1 MAVTTTRRNF
11 VRSAALGAGTVA
23 ATGLTFG
30 QAKAFAE
37 DESGIVLAN
46 TGTSYNVSLRN
57 DQSEKYQAIF
67 DVLVIGAGGGGMSA
81 ALEAA
86 RAGAKVGVL
95 EAMPNYYEANT
106 SLCAGMA
113 WGWNSKLQLDSGL
126 PELTREECLAYL
138 ETCGGG
144 HEDPAMSEVFV
155 DEADA
160 QIEWLED
167 LGVVF
172 PPELLT
178 IFGAEYNFADLFEP
192 RPHTHTCEQ
201 QSGRG
206 FTDALYNGC
215 LEAGVEFIF
224 DAAATNLITDP
235 AGRVVGAV
243 TAKGNFRG
251 NKGVVIASS
260 GYSKNQDLVDGFIP
274 DLVGSCAGSHS
285 VGDGIV
291 MGAAIGAKLDNMWC
305 MQAFSVGTLLK
316 SGIAICNLVSAVNH
330 INLEV
335 GTDGLRHYDE
345 GMYYEDKYYA
355 VNDQPDHVMWS
366 IWDQAMADQGASA
379 MFAPPCS
386 DGCEAEIADGIVIKA
401 DTIEELAE
409 GMGVDPATLAETFN
423 RYNEMA
429 AAGVDEDF
437 GRTTNLAPVEVAPFY
452 AAKIVPVTCD
462 SAGGLVVN
470 TNSEVLNWSN
480 EVIPGLYAAGSTTAG
495 WRGDVYP
502 GCGTAITIAI
512 IFGRHAGANAAA
524 QEGSAYEGQ
533 LADDA
538 GAYAA
543 EEETA
548 VETAENEFVGSAMG
562 MGGDVVVKIAVEDGA
577 LVSVEIVE
585 QNETEGI
592 GSRAVEELPAAI
604 LEAQTYDVEAVGGAT
619 VTSDAIKAAV
629 QDAMAQA
636 GLV

>member
-11 VRSAALGAGTVA
+11 VRTAALGAGAVA
-23 ATGLTFG
+23 AGMTLG
-30 QAKAFAE
+30 QGKAFAE

-46 TGTSYNVSLRN
+46 TGSSYNVSLCN

-67 DVLVIGAGGGGMSA
+67 DVLVIGAGCAGLAA

-86 RAGAKVGVL
+86 RAGVKVGLL
-95 EAMPNYYEANT
+95 EAMPNYYEANS
-106 SLCAGMA
+106 SLCGGMI
-113 WGWNSKLQLDSGL
+113 WGWNTPLQLESGL
-126 PELTREECLAYL
+126 PELTREECLGFL
-138 ETCGGG
+138 EACGAG
-144 HEDPAMSEVFV
+144 HEDPAMSDVIV

-160 QIEWLED
+160 QIAWLEEI
-167 LGVVF
+167 GVEF
-172 PPELLT
+172 PPELLA
-178 IFGAEYNFADLFEP
+178 INGAEYNFADQFEP
-192 RPHTHTCEQ
+192 RPHTHICKQ

-206 FTDALYNGC
+206 FTDAMYNAC
-215 LEAGVEFIF
+215 LEEGVEFVF

-251 NKGVVIASS
+251 NKGVIIASS
-260 GYSKNQDLVDGFIP
+260 GYSQNQDLVDGFIP
-274 DLVGSCAGSHS
+274 DLAGSCAGSHS

-291 MGAAIGAKLDNMWC
+291 MGAALGAKLDNMWC
-305 MQAFSVGTLLK
+305 MQAFSVGMALK
-316 SGIAICNLVSAVNH
+316 SGVVLCSKICALGLTG
-330 INLEV
+330 IDV

-345 GMYYEDKYYA
+345 GMYYEDKYQA
-355 VNDQPDHVMWS
+355 VNGLPEHFVWN
-366 IWDQAMADQGASA
+366 IWDQSVIELGANG
-379 MFAPPCS
+379 MFCPPCS
-386 DGCEAEIADGIVIKA
+386 DACESEIADGVILKA

-409 GMGVDPATLAETFN
+409 QMGVDAATLADTFN
-423 RYNEMA
+423 HYNEMA
-429 AAGVDEDF
+429 SAGVDEDF
-437 GRTTNLAPVEVAPFY
+437 GRTVNLAPVQTPPFY
-452 AAKIVPVTCD
+452 AAKIIPVTCD

-470 TNSEVLNWSN
+470 TAAEVLNWAGDA
-480 EVIPGLYAAGSTTAG
+480 IPGLYAAGATTAG

-502 GCGTAITIAI
+502 GCGLAITNAI
-512 IFGRHAGANAAA
+512 VFGRHAAISAAA

-538 GAYAA
+538 GAYAV

-548 VETAENEFVGSAMG
+548 VETADNEFVGSAMG

-577 LVSVEIVE
+577 LASVEVVE

-604 LEAQTYDVEAVGGAT
+604 LEAQTYDVDAVGGAT

-636 GLV
+636 GLI